1 MVKQENNMK
10 SVQHNYIVYKRGVF
24 LCATYQIEG
33 GIPHIP
39 YVGSSSEYT
48 GGAYAY
54 VHSRRIVIDTGC

>member
-10 SVQHNYIVYKRGVF
+10 SVQHCVQEGFF

-48 GGAYAY
+48 GGAY
-54 VHSRRIVIDTGC
+54 VHNRRIVIDTGC